1 MFARYKNYEE
11 LRSSL
16 LRDANII
23 GFICLIVLC
32 ISLAI
37 EKAIALEESLS
48 HKHPKATAFICFLLV
63 LAIMGLLGKSDM
75 DAEIAYYGN

>member
-11 LRSSL
+11 LRSSA

-32 ISLAI
+32 ISLVI
-37 EKAIALEESLS
+37 EKAIVLEERFSN
-48 HKHPKATAFICFLLV
+48 KYPKTSAFLWFLILFV
-63 LAIMGLLGKSDM
+63 GMGLLGKSDM
-75 DAEIAYYGN
+75 DAEIARYGN